1 MGLVRVVKCGS
12 LQPQSGHLSLP
23 ETVSHWTLLPMAG
36 WVVVF
41 FFFFLFQLLVLHQIL
56 WAFDFLLDLEG
67 WLHVSRKA
75 WVPTCLV
82 LLAFPDL
89 SVLSWPS
96 PLSLL
101 LPTLV
106 HGETRASFS
115 LCLGFNLTSAKHNS
129 KWFIMTEFFTF
140 LQWNNW
146 MSHFP
151 LSS

>member
-1 MGLVRVVKCGS
+1 MWFPAAPEWPLKSPWDCVPLDSPANGRL
-12 LQPQSGHLSLP
+12 SG
-23 ETVSHWTLLPMAG
+23 G
-36 WVVVF
+36 F